1 MPARLSAPE
10 RRLRQKLAANVRR
23 LRQDAG
29 LTLEE
34 ASHRAGLHWR
44 HWQKV
49 EAGEVNVTIGSLAR
63 LAGALDVEPARL
75 LE

>member
-1 MPARLSAPE
+1 VPARLSTPE
-10 RRLRQKLAANVRR
+10 RRIRQKLAANVRL
-23 LRQDAG
+23 LREEAG

-34 ASHRAGLHWR
+34 VAHEAGLHWR

-49 EAGEVNVTIGSLAR
+49 EAGEVNVTLASLVR
-63 LAGALDVEPARL
+63 LAGALHVAVTRL